1 MAKLLFLSL
10 TVFVFS
16 CGKPPPDPDPSFK
29 PLVTYN
35 VPTSYYNKYKNDL
48 DWVTADIISKTG
60 KRLVRFV
67 PNDTLP
73 NIDDSGTWNAY
84 QYWKSTG
91 QAWVLFK
98 EEKDQYTN
106 VSDDAAGVAYVG
118 SASNPTGIIVLNFS
132 ISMLWTG
139 SNFRQVM
146 DHEVLHCLGFNH
158 TFGEDYSIMNYDFSY
173 AVNGIT
179 SLDRERLATA
189 FPFSLEVITVK
200 DLEKYA
206 ASREDSQS
214 EKYAVN
220 LVENFGLSES
230 RAQVISKHIMA
241 YRKLSSTRSLTD
253 RERDLLTKEILGFGF
268 EKGKV
273 ALESYMQGSKDS
285 LDDLIAV
292 AASKNETSPEH
303 VKELFGEIFL
313 K

>member
-1 MAKLLFLSL
+1 LSL
-10 TVFVFS
+10 TIFIYS

-35 VPTSYYNKYKNDL
+35 VPTSYYNKYKKDL

-67 PNDTLP
+67 PNDNLP
-73 NIDDSGTWNAY
+73 IIDDSNTWSAF
-84 QYWKSTG
+84 QYFQSTG
-91 QAWVLFK
+91 QAWVLIK

-118 SASNPTGIIVLNFS
+118 SPSNPTGVIVLNFS
-132 ISMLWTG
+132 IGMLWSG

-146 DHEVLHCLGFNH
+146 DHEVLHCLGFPH
-158 TFGEDYSIMNYDFSY
+158 TFGDDYSIMNYDFSY

-179 SLDRERLATA
+179 SLDRERLAIS
-189 FPFSLEVITVK
+189 FPFNLDVITVK

-206 ASREDSQS
+206 ASRENRQS
-214 EKYAVN
+214 EEYAGN

-230 RAQVISKHIMA
+230 RAQAISKHIIA
-241 YRKLSSTRSLTD
+241 YRKLSSTRSLTV
-253 RERDLLTKEILGFGF
+253 RERDVLTREILGFGF

-273 ALESYMQGSKDS
+273 ALEKYMQGTKDS
-285 LDDLIAV
+285 LDDLITI
-292 AASKNETSPEH
+292 AASKNGTSPEH